1 MEFMAWVVG
10 ATVLNVAAGGIL
22 VLATYGMM
30 ERHVGLGATGGI
42 GVGAAVI
49 YAEATLGEQWFTVTV
64 SEMKLLAIAAAVGGA
79 IGVTATVLIVEPELS
94 TETKTKANAD
104 RQ

>member
-10 ATVLNVAAGGIL
+10 ATLLNVVAAALL
-22 VLATYGMM
+22 VLAMYSMM
-30 ERHVGLGATGGI
+30 ERHVGLGAMGGI

-64 SEMKLLAIAAAVGGA
+64 SEMKLLVVAAAVGAA
-79 IGVTATVLIVEPELS
+79 IGVTATVVAVKPDL
-94 TETKTKANAD
+94 D
-104 RQ
+104 